1 MTAPLASIEGVEH
14 FAENVVFVIAQGKQG
29 HARLQFQVVGGAE
42 DLRCRPVG
50 VSQHQS
56 RAFDES
62 GAEYRVLQIV
72 IGLLNRCECESLR
85 HGASAESR
93 DLGKD
98 EPHPMRCLPAR
109 LQLGADTVI
118 DGLLSENEV
127 VEHVFHAEW
136 NAAESIS
143 ACPA

>member
-1 MTAPLASIEGVEH
+1 MTATLASIEGIEH
-14 FAENVVFVIAQGKQG
+14 FAEYVVFAIAQGKQG

-42 DLRCRPVG
+42 DLSCRYVG

-62 GAEYRVLQIV
+62 GAECRVLQIV
-72 IGLLNRCECESLR
+72 TRLLNRRECESLR
-85 HGASAESR
+85 HRAPAESR

-98 EPHPMRCLPAR
+98 EPHPMRRLPAR
-109 LQLGADTVI
+109 LQFGADAVI

-127 VEHVFHAEW
+127 VERFFHAG
-136 NAAESIS
+136 I
-143 ACPA
+143 

>member
-1 MTAPLASIEGVEH
+1 MTALLVSIEGIEH
-14 FAENVVFVIAQGKQG
+14 FAEYFVFVIAQGKQG
-29 HARLQFQVVGGAE
+29 HARLQFHVVRIAK
-42 DLRCRPVG
+42 DLRRRLVG

-72 IGLLNRCECESLR
+72 IGLMNRRECESLR

-98 EPHPMRCLPAR
+98 EPHPMGFLPAR
-109 LQLGADTVI
+109 LQFLVDAGI
-118 DGLLSENEV
+118 DGFLGENEV
-127 VEHVFHAEW
+127 VELSLHLG
-136 NAAESIS
+136 I
-143 ACPA
+143 